1 MKQKNENI
9 EKRKNELL
17 EELAVL
23 YKNDISNK
31 ELKID
36 NKKIEEKRQ
45 ENVKDYF
52 KGFYKEFEIYR
63 EEKIKELPVI
73 LGLYEE
79 FIEETYQPSKRYK
92 LALKIRNEINTD
104 IEKTFTKEQKEIMKQ
119 FKECESILI
128 DDMVQEAFI
137 YGYAECNQLTEETT
151 KKYPYKQNKN

>member
-79 FIEETYQPSKRYK
+79 FIEEIYQPSKRYK

-128 DDMVQEAFI
+128 DDMVQEAFV
-137 YGYAECNQLTEETT
+137 YGYAMCCQLKEEAT
-151 KKYPYKQNKN
+151 KKY

>member
-9 EKRKNELL
+9 EKRKRDLL

-23 YKNDISNK
+23 YKNDISDE

-45 ENVKDYF
+45 ANVKDYF
-52 KGFYKEFEIYR
+52 EGFYKEFEIYR
-63 EEKIKELPVI
+63 EEKTKEIPVI
-73 LGLYEE
+73 LRLYED
-79 FIEETYQPSKRYK
+79 FIEEIYQPSKRYK

-104 IEKTFTKEQKEIMKQ
+104 MEKTFTKEQKEIMKQ

-128 DDMVQEAFI
+128 DDMVQEAFV
-137 YGYAECNQLTEETT
+137 YGYAMCNQLTEETT
-151 KKYPYKQNKN
+151 KKYPMKNN

>member
-9 EKRKNELL
+9 EKRKKDLL

-23 YKNDISNK
+23 YKNDILDK

-45 ENVKDYF
+45 ANVKDYF
-52 KGFYKEFEIYR
+52 EGFYEELEIYR
-63 EEKIKELPVI
+63 EEKTKEIPVI
-73 LGLYEE
+73 LRLYEE
-79 FIEETYQPSKRYK
+79 FIEEIYQPSKRYK

-104 IEKTFTKEQKEIMKQ
+104 IEKTFSKEQKEIMKQ

-128 DDMVQEAFI
+128 DDMVQEAFV
-137 YGYAECNQLTEETT
+137 YGYAMCNQLTEETT
-151 KKYPYKQNKN
+151 KKYPMKNN

>member
-9 EKRKNELL
+9 EKRKKDLL

-23 YKNDISNK
+23 YKNDILDK

-45 ENVKDYF
+45 ANVKDYF
-52 KGFYKEFEIYR
+52 EGFYEELEIYR
-63 EEKIKELPVI
+63 EEKTKEIPVI
-73 LGLYEE
+73 LRLYEE
-79 FIEETYQPSKRYK
+79 FIEEIYQPSKRYK

-104 IEKTFTKEQKEIMKQ
+104 IEKTFSKEQKEIMKQ

-128 DDMVQEAFI
+128 DDMIDKALV
-137 YGYAECNQLTEETT
+137 YVYAMCNQLTEETT
-151 KKYPYKQNKN
+151 KKYPMKNN